1 MSELVGYARVSSRDQ
16 KLDSQIDLLKEAGCT
31 KIFEDKTSG
40 VSESR
45 PEWDRLLEY
54 VRTGDVIVVVE
65 LSRMTR
71 SLMHLLQLA
80 KMFDDKGINIKSL
93 RESIDTTTAAGR
105 AFFLMMGVINQLERE
120 LKAERAAAGRASAR
134 ARGKTGG
141 RPRTD
146 VDKLE
151 KARMLYDSN
160 CRAEEVCKTFD
171 IGRRTFYRYL
181 AEVNGKKEEVEVQV
195 KGKEKA
201 LRKFVTPKGSM
212 KSNDALS
219 V

>member
-16 KLDSQIDLLKEAGCT
+16 KLDSQIDLLKQAGCT
-31 KIFEDKTSG
+31 RIFKDKTSG
-40 VSESR
+40 ISESR
-45 PEWDRLLEY
+45 PEWDKLLEY
-54 VRTGDVIVVVE
+54 VRTSDVIVVVE

-141 RPRTD
+141 RPRTGA
-146 VDKLE
+146 DKLE
-151 KARMLYDSN
+151 KARMLYDSG
-160 CRAEEVCKTFD
+160 CKADEVCKTFG

-181 AEVNGKKEEVEVQV
+181 AEVNAKKKEESISRVTDNTRR
-195 KGKEKA
+195 KA
-201 LRKFVTPKGSM
+201 GVPKGSI
-212 KSNDALS
+212 KSAEALS